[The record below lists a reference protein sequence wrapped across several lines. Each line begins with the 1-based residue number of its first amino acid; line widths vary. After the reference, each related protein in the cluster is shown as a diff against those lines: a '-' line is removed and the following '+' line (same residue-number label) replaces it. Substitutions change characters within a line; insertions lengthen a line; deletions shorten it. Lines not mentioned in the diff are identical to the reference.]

1 MENLT
6 PMMKQYFEIK
16 EDNKDAILFFRLG
29 DFYEMF
35 FDDAIEASR
44 ILDIALTGKSCGLEE
59 RAPMCGVPFHSADSY
74 IQKLIQAGKKVAI
87 CEQVEDPKTAKGLV
101 KREVVRII
109 TPGTN
114 LDDNNL
120 ESHRNL
126 YLMSI
131 GYSDEE
137 GLSYSYLD
145 LSTGEFYVGELDPDL
160 IADTLAQVSP
170 DEIIISRESECIFA
184 ENVNRQNQLLQY
196 VNSKQIVSTAY
207 ESKPG
212 IMNEFFEDSY
222 IKDERTHIKR
232 YQSSIELIL
241 TYIYDTQ
248 KKASK
253 NISKVSIINK
263 DSYMKIDLNTRK
275 NLELTENINTKSKK
289 NSLFDVIDYSKTN
302 IGKRTLRKWIEKP
315 LVNINDINRR
325 LDSVEEFIGDFQLRE
340 DCRDILSKIYDIER
354 LSSKIS
360 YETINIKEIM
370 SLKSSIMNLPLLISV
385 IQKSDCKKLK
395 KRVDGMDDLRDI
407 YEYID
412 EVIME
417 NPSPG
422 IKDGEVINS
431 SFNKE
436 LEEYRYI
443 ESNASKILQELEQEE
458 RERTQI
464 KNLKIGYNKVFGYYI
479 EITNSNLRD
488 FEPPVDYIRKQTL
501 SNAERYISEK
511 LKIVE
516 DKILTARQK
525 IYEIQSD
532 IFSEFKSELYKS
544 VNRIQSTASIIGEV
558 DAICS
563 LASAAVKN
571 NLTRPEFNSK
581 GLMEIKDSRHPVVEK
596 ILGEENFVPNDAFF
610 DEDSRI
616 HIITGPNM
624 GGKST
629 YMRQIA
635 IISIMAHIGS
645 FVSASYAN
653 VPVLD
658 AVYTRVGAS
667 DDLSQGQSTFMVE
680 MNEVSYILRNAT
692 SKSLVLLDE
701 VGRGTST
708 FDGLSIAWAIL
719 KHISTKLNC
728 ITLFSTHYHEITE
741 LEGEFQN
748 IKNYYVSVD
757 EREDTIV
764 FMRKIFRGK
773 IDKSYGIHVAK
784 LAGIPDEVIF
794 DANLKLEELE
804 VKENEIQY
812 ENKLNRIVNKKDK
825 MQNSNQISIFEFNR
839 TGNNGALESR
849 IENIDIDTTTPVQA
863 LNILNELKNMLR

>member
-1 MENLT
+1 
-6 PMMKQYFEIK
+6 
-16 EDNKDAILFFRLG
+16 
-29 DFYEMF
+29 
-35 FDDAIEASR
+35 
-44 ILDIALTGKSCGLEE
+44 
-59 RAPMCGVPFHSADSY
+59 
-74 IQKLIQAGKKVAI
+74 
-87 CEQVEDPKTAKGLV
+87 
-101 KREVVRII
+101 
-109 TPGTN
+109 
-114 LDDNNL
+114 
-120 ESHRNL
+120 
-126 YLMSI
+126 
-131 GYSDEE
+131 
-137 GLSYSYLD
+137 
-145 LSTGEFYVGELDPDL
+145 
-160 IADTLAQVSP
+160 
-170 DEIIISRESECIFA
+170 
-184 ENVNRQNQLLQY
+184 
-196 VNSKQIVSTAY
+196 
-207 ESKPG
+207 
-212 IMNEFFEDSY
+212 
-222 IKDERTHIKR
+222 
-232 YQSSIELIL
+232 
-241 TYIYDTQ
+241 
-248 KKASK
+248 
-253 NISKVSIINK
+253 
-263 DSYMKIDLNTRK
+263 
-275 NLELTENINTKSKK
+275 
-289 NSLFDVIDYSKTN
+289 
-302 IGKRTLRKWIEKP
+302 
-315 LVNINDINRR
+315 
-325 LDSVEEFIGDFQLRE
+325 
-340 DCRDILSKIYDIER
+340 
-354 LSSKIS
+354 
-360 YETINIKEIM
+360 
-370 SLKSSIMNLPLLISV
+370 
-385 IQKSDCKKLK
+385 
-395 KRVDGMDDLRDI
+395 
-407 YEYID
+407 
-412 EVIME
+412 
-417 NPSPG
+417 
-422 IKDGEVINS
+422 
-431 SFNKE
+431 
-436 LEEYRYI
+436 
-443 ESNASKILQELEQEE
+443 
-458 RERTQI
+458 
-464 KNLKIGYNKVFGYYI
+464 
-479 EITNSNLRD
+479 
-488 FEPPVDYIRKQTL
+488 
-501 SNAERYISEK
+501 
-511 LKIVE
+511 
-516 DKILTARQK
+516 
-525 IYEIQSD
+525 
-532 IFSEFKSELYKS
+532 
-544 VNRIQSTASIIGEV
+544 
-558 DAICS
+558 
-563 LASAAVKN
+563 
-571 NLTRPEFNSK
+571 
-581 GLMEIKDSRHPVVEK
+581 MEIKDSRHPVVEK